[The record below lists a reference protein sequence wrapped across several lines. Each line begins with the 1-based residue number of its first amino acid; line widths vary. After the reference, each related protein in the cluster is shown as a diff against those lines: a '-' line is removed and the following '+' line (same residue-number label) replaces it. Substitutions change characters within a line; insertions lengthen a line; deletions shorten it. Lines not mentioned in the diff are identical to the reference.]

1 MASEKVKLLHSR
13 VQPYFDYYFIY
24 DGGVSF
30 VHGCGCLWR
39 LEATES
45 LGAAVVSSCRC
56 CEPIL
61 GPLQGQHMT
70 RTLELSPYC
79 YTVVTIMNCNVN
91 T

>member
-24 DGGVSF
+24 DGGVSLCTW
-30 VHGCGCLWR
+30 VWVP
-39 LEATES
+39 LEA
-45 LGAAVVSSCRC
+45 GGNSCRC

-70 RTLELSPYC
+70 RTLELAPYC
-79 YTVVTIMNCNVN
+79 YTVVTIMDCNVN